1 MDLKFSPEEE
11 EFRLTVRKWISEN
24 LPEQFKKRADTG
36 AVGSRS
42 NRVGWYKKLA
52 EKGWLCQSWPK
63 EYGGPGWSLAQQVI
77 FSEEASAQG
86 APGPDMG
93 VYMVGPLLIEY
104 GTKEQKERFLPP
116 ITRGEELWCQGYSE
130 PNAGSDLANLA
141 LRAERDGDDY
151 ILNGQKIW
159 TSGANDADWIFILVR
174 TDMTT
179 LTTGKKQT
187 GISFVLSPMKVPGI
201 RIEPIKQI
209 TDESHFYETFFTDVR
224 VPVKYRVGNENEGWT
239 IAKRLLAHERVGL
252 GSAKTFRKTLGRL
265 TELAKTTK
273 LNGHYAIEDHEVRQ
287 KLAKLHMELDAL
299 SATDYR
305 GLTNLLQGQMPG
317 PESSI
322 TKLYGSELFQ
332 HMNDLALEIIGPAA
346 QLWDDP
352 TLADI
357 EQGWPKGAV
366 GSRAWSI
373 FSGTSEIQRNIIS
386 QNVLGMPK

>member
-1 MDLKFSPEEE
+1 MDLKYSPEEE
-11 EFRLTVRKWISEN
+11 EFRLIARQWISEN
-24 LPEQFKKRADTG
+24 LPEEFRNRQDTG
-36 AVGSRS
+36 AVGSRK
-42 NRVGWYKKLA
+42 NRVSWYKRLA
-52 EKGWLCQSWPK
+52 EKGWLCQAWPK
-63 EYGGPGWSLAQQVI
+63 EHGGTGWSLAQQVI

-104 GTKEQKERFLPP
+104 GTPEQKQRFLPP
-116 ITRGEELWCQGYSE
+116 ITRAEEIWCQGYSE

-141 LRAERDGDDY
+141 LRADRDGDEY

-159 TSGANDADWIFILVR
+159 TSGANEADWIFVLVR
-174 TDMTT
+174 TDSQS

-187 GISFVLSPMKVPGI
+187 GISFVLCPMSAPGL
-201 RIEPIKQI
+201 RISPIKQI
-209 TDESHFYETFFTDVR
+209 TDESHFYETFFTNVR
-224 VPVKYRVGNENEGWT
+224 VPVKNRVGNENEGWT
-239 IAKRLLAHERVGL
+239 LAKRLLAHERVGL

-265 TELAKTTK
+265 TELAKKTK
-273 LNGHYAIEDHEVRQ
+273 LNGHYAIEDHEIRQ
-287 KLAKLHMELDAL
+287 RIAKLHMELDAL

-305 GLTNLLQGQMPG
+305 GLTRLLQGHMPG

-332 HMNDLALEIIGPAA
+332 RMNDLAMEIVGPAA
-346 QLWDDP
+346 QLWDEP
-352 TLADI
+352 SLYEY
-357 EQGWPKGAV
+357 EQGWPKSAV